1 LLQSIRERSILDIE
15 QTLPIPKKRQL
26 LEESHMDEVG
36 INRPAIEADPIR
48 ILEGV
53 EKGGDHV

>member
-1 LLQSIRERSILDIE
+1 METE
-15 QTLPIPKKRQL
+15 
-26 LEESHMDEVG
+26 G
-36 INRPAIEADPIR
+36 INGPAIEADPIR

>member
-1 LLQSIRERSILDIE
+1 
-15 QTLPIPKKRQL
+15 
-26 LEESHMDEVG
+26 MDKEG

>member
-1 LLQSIRERSILDIE
+1 LLQSVRERSIPGIE
-15 QTLPIPKKRQL
+15 PTLPIPKKRQL
-26 LEESHMDEVG
+26 LEESQMDKEG
-36 INRPAIEADPIR
+36 INGPAIEADPIT